1 MKFEE
6 LFQQSNTLL
15 EIVEKI
21 NEQIAKTIVKTL
33 KDIIPDLEYSIGWTE
48 AGINTICFYSDSYDA
63 ISVVRR
69 DNHDYA
75 LLGDIIEKTFPNFSG
90 PLRIECPSGI
100 YLPGDKAQSVRE
112 RLKKLKDMTL

>member
-21 NEQIAKTIVKTL
+21 NEQIAKTIVKIL
-33 KDIIPDLEYSIGWTE
+33 KDIIPDLEYSISW
-48 AGINTICFYSDSYDA
+48 ADTICFYSDSYSA
-63 ISVVRR
+63 TNMFGYGTISLKEIMKEIFPRFS
-69 DNHDYA
+69 
-75 LLGDIIEKTFPNFSG
+75 LLT
-90 PLRIECPSGI
+90 IECPYGI